1 MNGEGRMAVIRET
14 SVQGRMRR
22 RIAVVGRVDYRR
34 RGVAPRSDAFAKD
47 KLLRILLQSGAVN
60 RETLDAAIDGFSKAP
75 SDFSWL
81 IDMDEA
87 VLAKADLV
95 FAAKYGRHPTED
107 ADFRLNGDYHRICR
121 SLEYDLQ
128 HYDSELHHST
138 DPDYTTGCM
147 SVGINH
153 AGPKKSRGWAFGV
166 VLVCGF
172 ASAPL
177 LGMLIVTC
185 FPDHTLSA
193 GILLG
198 SFWLVFLLGAL
209 IRTLPRRDE

>member
-1 MNGEGRMAVIRET
+1 MAVIRET
-14 SVQGRMRR
+14 GVQGRMRR
-22 RIAVVGRVDYRR
+22 RIAVAGRADRR
-34 RGVAPRSDAFAKD
+34 RSGVLPRTDAFAKD
-47 KLLRILLQSGAVN
+47 KLLRILLRSGAVT
-60 RETLDAAIDGFSKAP
+60 RERLDAAIDGFHKAP

-87 VLAKADLV
+87 VLAKADFV
-95 FAAKYGRHPTED
+95 FAAKYARYPIED

-128 HYDSELHHST
+128 HYDSELPHST
-138 DPDYTTGCM
+138 DPDHTAGCV
-147 SVGINH
+147 SADINH
-153 AGPKKSRGWAFGV
+153 AGAKKSRAWGFGV
-166 VLVCGF
+166 VLLCGF
-172 ASAPL
+172 SSAPL

-198 SFWLVFLLGAL
+198 GFWLVILLGAL
-209 IRTLPRRDE
+209 IRTLPRRDH

>member
-1 MNGEGRMAVIRET
+1 VNGEGRMAVIRET
-14 SVQGRMRR
+14 GVQGRMRR
-22 RIAVVGRVDYRR
+22 RIAVVGRVDHRR

-47 KLLRILLQSGAVN
+47 KFLRILLQSGAVP
-60 RETLDAAIDGFSKAP
+60 REKLDAAIDGFSKAP

-121 SLEYDLQ
+121 SLEYDLH
-128 HYDSELHHST
+128 HYDSELHHSS
-138 DPDYTTGCM
+138 DPEYTTGCA
-147 SVGINH
+147 SPGIDGT
-153 AGPKKSRGWAFGV
+153 GPKKPGVWAFRV

-172 ASAPL
+172 GSAPL
-177 LGMLIVTC
+177 LGMLIVTR

-198 SFWLVFLLGAL
+198 GLWLVILLGAL
-209 IRTLPRRDE
+209 VRTLPRRDE